1 MVRMESNF
9 SPKVGLGE
17 VLGTRGNLLIQGVL
31 LAFQVGNVGKL
42 HLGMHLKMQTP
53 IRKSNLRALLQ
64 SIELLKAIQHTYF
77 RKSSLIAG
85 QMLHIHRFL
94 QTRLLQVLDP
104 IATDLETQVS
114 TGRKGGWKV
123 DAAKLNMSTQA
134 TVLCDSLRGP
144 NARKRRAVAQIC
156 WDMLHK
162 KQIREGDVDEI
173 NLQLRK
179 LEILG
184 SLQQLLGV
192 ATDCSFLL
200 TSRGLLP
207 LFFAGMRVDWSHARQ
222 LPHLLAAVADAEDGL
237 RAVGEGGLMPEG
249 ARAEFRDFVVGV
261 LEDEI
266 VAPLC
271 QQIETDL
278 RIHIHSNQIAQM
290 KKSNPLKE
298 GSSDL
303 TAVLSLPPLLVL
315 GTMVDIKEKVA
326 SYLDS
331 TFYNLTTVT
340 THDWRTYEEMR
351 TLAQDKYGV
360 SLIET
365 YLPTG
370 SVEQGIDVLEIMR
383 NIHVFVTRYHYHL
396 HTQVLLT

>member
-1 MVRMESNF
+1 
-9 SPKVGLGE
+9 
-17 VLGTRGNLLIQGVL
+17 
-31 LAFQVGNVGKL
+31 
-42 HLGMHLKMQTP
+42 
-53 IRKSNLRALLQ
+53 
-64 SIELLKAIQHTYF
+64 
-77 RKSSLIAG
+77 
-85 QMLHIHRFL
+85 
-94 QTRLLQVLDP
+94 
-104 IATDLETQVS
+104 
-114 TGRKGGWKV
+114 
-123 DAAKLNMSTQA
+123 
-134 TVLCDSLRGP
+134 
-144 NARKRRAVAQIC
+144 
-156 WDMLHK
+156 LHK

-207 LFFAGMRVDWSHARQ
+207 LFFASMRADWPHARQ

-266 VAPLC
+266 VMPLC

-315 GTMVDIKEKVA
+315 GTLVDIKEKVA

-396 HTQVLLT
+396 HTQVLLTYTLHHEP